1 MGARARHRLKRLPE
15 KLREIRDR
23 LGLSQTQMLYRLGAE
38 DLISYHQISRFET
51 GDREPPLII
60 LLNYARVAGV
70 PTEVLLDD
78 ELDLPKR
85 IPDSAPHDEIRR
97 RYSRRKR

>member
-1 MGARARHRLKRLPE
+1 ME
-15 KLREIRDR
+15 
-23 LGLSQTQMLYRLGAE
+23 MLHRLGAE

-51 GDREPPLII
+51 GKREPPFIV

-78 ELDLPKR
+78 ELDLPEK
-85 IPDSAPHDEIRR
+85 IPGSAPHEEIRR
-97 RYSRRKR
+97 QYARRKKK